1 MSFDLYIWHERAPI
15 TAVEAAAKVAAWN
28 AGDDRVFVAH
38 FSVPLLR
45 AELLARFPPG
55 RDDDRADGPGMCT
68 PRDAPPHHGT
78 GSDERRAAPGV
89 GDGAGRDGADAYG
102 AGIGVSPGAS
112 VLGLSVVPALAGVV
126 ADAARHGAKRHG
138 LICYDPRE
146 QLVDPNAP
154 GAPSFTL
161 SSARLAPVPDPDEAL
176 LELTVRG
183 LSADNFFVVL
193 ERSDG
198 WFVQVGVGRRAVA
211 ADDTYAL
218 EFQDGTPEGHFRCET
233 TDLAQAARL
242 LREFRAGDD
251 RWRHRHPWRPL
262 QW

>member
-1 MSFDLYIWHERAPI
+1 MRMRPER
-15 TAVEAAAKVAAWN
+15 
-28 AGDDRVFVAH
+28 
-38 FSVPLLR
+38 LR
-45 AELLARFPPG
+45 AVTRH
-55 RDDDRADGPGMCT
+55 RATGPAVMT
-68 PRDAPPHHGT
+68 VVPHREPAT
-78 GSDERRAAPGV
+78 SWDVTVPTRTAQGSACRQ
-89 GDGAGRDGADAYG
+89 
-102 AGIGVSPGAS
+102 GAS

-198 WFVQVGVGRRAVA
+198 WFVQVGVGRRAGA